1 MIYGKKITSS
11 ISKPKFTAYA
21 NQKSIE
27 SRIISL
33 LSPKQNRQNIR
44 RERESKSFDLLLLAL
59 LDQSDSIQ
67 SIEKKIYDASEKI
80 IIAIIII

>member
-44 RERESKSFDLLLLAL
+44 RERERESKSFDLLLLAL

-67 SIEKKIYDASEKI
+67 SIEQKKYMMPQRRS
-80 IIAIIII
+80 